1 MNTYQGGW
9 NRPRKKSLGYVWVI
23 LSSYILKVVYITNKK
38 NVSIPEAATRGVLYK
53 KLFLKISQYLQENTC
68 VGVSF

>member
-9 NRPRKKSLGYVWVI
+9 NRPQKKSLGYVWVI

-38 NVSIPEAATRGVLYK
+38 NVSIPEAATRGVL
-53 KLFLKISQYLQENTC
+53 
-68 VGVSF
+68 